1 MAAFPAKPLIQ
12 KRRVML
18 DPPPDRDV
26 IHGQAA
32 LRHDLLQVAIGK
44 RISQV
49 PANAQEDNHIFEMP
63 PAEQCRPSSVH
74 DTTLPDQFIRVC
86 NRTEI
91 TTVRLNFLLRAQGT
105 WNQ

>member
-1 MAAFPAKPLIQ
+1 
-12 KRRVML
+12 ML

-49 PANAQEDNHIFEMP
+49 PANAQKNDDIGEMS
-63 PAEQCRPSSVH
+63 PAERRGRVWLTASPYQKPRGH
-74 DTTLPDQFIRVC
+74 LQHIRQ
-86 NRTEI
+86 T
-91 TTVRLNFLLRAQGT
+91 
-105 WNQ
+105 

>member
-49 PANAQEDNHIFEMP
+49 PANAQKNDDIGEMS
-63 PAEQCRPSSVH
+63 PAERRWSGLAHRITVSKAPRPFATH
-74 DTTLPDQFIRVC
+74 PFIR
-86 NRTEI
+86 RL
-91 TTVRLNFLLRAQGT
+91 VR
-105 WNQ
+105 